1 MTSSSLLRTLIR
13 ELSSPLGDSTLELRS
28 DIETIIKTLGNLVQD
43 VFDRDPG
50 IASTLRSMSD
60 NLKGVMFND
69 PRAVAVSL
77 QRILSL
83 LESELP
89 DETAG
94 LQLRIQTLLRRLPAV
109 GASNP
114 PQSGLNPPFDPT
126 KSGRFN
132 KI

>member
-1 MTSSSLLRTLIR
+1 MLIR

-28 DIETIIKTLGNLVQD
+28 DIEAIIKTLGDLVQD
-43 VFDRDPG
+43 MFSRDPSL
-50 IASTLRSMSD
+50 ASNLRSMSG
-60 NLKGVMFND
+60 NLRDVMFDD
-69 PRAVAVSL
+69 PRAVAVEL
-77 QRILSL
+77 QDILHL
-83 LESELP
+83 LESALP

-94 LQLRIQTLLRRLPAV
+94 LQLRLQTLLRRLPAV